1 MTNKIADF
9 IKGFSQTA
17 TIYIQKYE
25 NIKGLSGKEKKAK
38 LDDILTQ
45 YTLKAI
51 DNIGLNFLAKFIIKS
66 FIVSNIPAIT
76 QQIFNLIEKRVSGIT
91 EK

>member
-1 MTNKIADF
+1 MTNKIAYF

-17 TIYIQKYE
+17 QIYIEKYE
-25 NIKGLSGKEKKAK
+25 TIKGLSGKEKKAK
-38 LDDILTQ
+38 LDEIITQ

-51 DNIGLNFLAKFIIKS
+51 DNIGLNFLVKLIIKNFII
-66 FIVSNIPAIT
+66 SNIPAIT